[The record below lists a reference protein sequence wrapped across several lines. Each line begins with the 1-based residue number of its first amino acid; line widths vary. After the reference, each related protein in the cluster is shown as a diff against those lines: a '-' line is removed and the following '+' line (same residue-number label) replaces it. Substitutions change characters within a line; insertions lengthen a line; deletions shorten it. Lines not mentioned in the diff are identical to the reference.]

1 MIFKN
6 FVIKETEI
14 KLCEK
19 TKTSK
24 HPKTSKLDAL
34 EEAATFTRQSHY
46 QDCLSKQIQ
55 YDQSTF
61 IEN

>member
-1 MIFKN
+1 MYN
-6 FVIKETEI
+6 NV
-14 KLCEK
+14 
-19 TKTSK
+19 
-24 HPKTSKLDAL
+24 PDAL

-55 YDQSTF
+55 NDQSTF